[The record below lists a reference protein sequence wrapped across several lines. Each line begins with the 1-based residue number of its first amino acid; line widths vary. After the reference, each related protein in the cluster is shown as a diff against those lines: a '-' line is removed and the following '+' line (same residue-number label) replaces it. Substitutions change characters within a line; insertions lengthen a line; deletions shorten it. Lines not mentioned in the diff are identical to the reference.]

1 MCVLRDVL
9 LLLKKMQ
16 VSVPALTV
24 MWEREELV
32 GCCLMSSSENFCNL
46 LPHKKSMIYVV
57 VER

>member
-16 VSVPALTV
+16 VSVPA
-24 MWEREELV
+24 WEREELV

-46 LPHKKSMIYVV
+46 LPHKKSVINVV